1 MSTDQVADAL
11 RRAANG
17 DQAAQAEFH
26 QLRAARVRAHRDM
39 RAEAD
44 ANARRI
50 LARACQ
56 QHTNQ

>member
-1 MSTDQVADAL
+1 MSSTLTRFVE
-11 RRAANG
+11 RAAE
-17 DQAAQAEFH
+17 DHDAQAEFH
-26 QLRAARVRAHRDM
+26 ELRAARVRAHRDM

-50 LARACQ
+50 LNRARQ